1 MDGCEWLRYL
11 QNIICAEGQLLK
23 FQAIAAQLEFLAW
36 RDTQLAEISLQ
47 LEAAFP
53 ALLDDLSVQVQR
65 AGIADLV
72 HSTLAMKSS
81 TETIIQ
87 RWGVVQLNA
96 ASSRAEAELEDALLQ
111 LPGGLNLNSDL
122 WEQGSKSLPA
132 IAGVGLIAASVAAI
146 PTVVSFA
153 TVSTGFFA
161 FWGTATISWPL
172 FAVGAAG
179 IGVATLAG
187 SQSLKLAET
196 RARRKLCS
204 RVHKEA
210 CRQVFGIG
218 KKTGAR
224 CMLSDIQAAV
234 IKAGQNRIQGDS

>member
-1 MDGCEWLRYL
+1 M
-11 QNIICAEGQLLK
+11 K

-36 RDTQLAEISLQ
+36 RDAQLAEISLQ
-47 LEAAFP
+47 LEEAFP
-53 ALLDDLSVQVQR
+53 ALLDALSARVEH
-65 AGIADLV
+65 AGIVDLV

-81 TETIIQ
+81 TEVIIQ
-87 RWGVVQLNA
+87 RWGAVQLNV
-96 ASSRAEAELEDALLQ
+96 ASSRAEAELEDAILQ
-111 LPGGLNLNSDL
+111 LPGGLDLDSDI
-122 WEQGSKSLPA
+122 WEQGSKALPA
-132 IAGVGLIAASVAAI
+132 IAGVGLIAASIAAI
-146 PTVVSFA
+146 PTVISFA

-172 FAVGAAG
+172 FALGAAG
-179 IGVATLAG
+179 IGVAALAG
-187 SQSLKLAET
+187 SQSLKSAET
-196 RARRKLCS
+196 RARRKLCR

-234 IKAGQNRIQGDS
+234 IKAGQNRIQGVS